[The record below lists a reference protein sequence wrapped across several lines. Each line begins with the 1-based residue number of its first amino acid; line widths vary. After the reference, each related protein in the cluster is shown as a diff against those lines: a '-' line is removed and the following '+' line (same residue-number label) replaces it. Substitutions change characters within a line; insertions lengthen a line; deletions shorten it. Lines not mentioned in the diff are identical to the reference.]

1 MSRSTHV
8 RINTTTFG
16 PQHYQND
23 AMDTP
28 ITVLPERPTK
38 VYLVV
43 IKGPNP
49 GVFYDFR
56 YVLSID

>member
-1 MSRSTHV
+1 MSITTHTRSTHM

-16 PQHYQND
+16 PQHD
-23 AMDTP
+23 PMDPP
-28 ITVLPERPTK
+28 ITVLPERPQK
-38 VYLVV
+38 AYLVV

-56 YVLSID
+56 